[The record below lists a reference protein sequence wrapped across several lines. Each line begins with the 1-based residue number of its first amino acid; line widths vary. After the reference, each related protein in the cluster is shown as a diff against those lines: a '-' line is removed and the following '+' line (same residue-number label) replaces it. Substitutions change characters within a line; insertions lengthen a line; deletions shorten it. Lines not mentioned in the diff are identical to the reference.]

1 MITRLRVNGFKNLR
15 DVDIHFSEFTCIV
28 GTNGAGKSNLFD
40 AIQFLSL
47 SASKTLLEA
56 SLAIRTD
63 GAMSSD
69 PSHIFCFDQ
78 PIGKRRIDFK
88 VDMIV
93 PKNALDERGTG
104 ENGYPTSSGRWQQR
118 QTLPIFGL

>member
-15 DVDIHFSEFTCIV
+15 EVDLHFSEFTCIA
-28 GTNGAGKSNLFD
+28 GPNGAGKSNLFD

-47 SASKTLLEA
+47 TASKTLLEA
-56 SLAIRTD
+56 ALAIRAD

-69 PSHIFCFDQ
+69 PAHIFCFDH
-78 PIGKRRIDFK
+78 PVGTRRIDFL

-93 PKNALDERGTG
+93 PKSPMT
-104 ENGYPTSSGRWQQR
+104 
-118 QTLPIFGL
+118 I